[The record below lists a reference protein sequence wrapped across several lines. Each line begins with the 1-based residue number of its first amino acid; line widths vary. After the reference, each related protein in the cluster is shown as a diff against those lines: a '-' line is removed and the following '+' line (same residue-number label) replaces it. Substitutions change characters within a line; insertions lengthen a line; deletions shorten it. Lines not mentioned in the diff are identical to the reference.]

1 MWRLFAQ
8 TMERLPPHP
17 RLLHVSLIPIPPP
30 QPGNL
35 KTRRLL
41 ADKLGK
47 GLSYSW
53 YPPARDFCVISSQSF
68 PAFYEPWL
76 PRSGRQGAHWA
87 AWLHEIKHD
96 SFRMLVRRDVAGVN
110 PQQAR

>member
-1 MWRLFAQ
+1 
-8 TMERLPPHP
+8 
-17 RLLHVSLIPIPPP
+17 
-30 QPGNL
+30 
-35 KTRRLL
+35 LL

-76 PRSGRQGAHWA
+76 PSLADKPPTGA

-110 PQQAR
+110 PQQARLDRPLAFAMTLRSAGP